1 MNKEEIRKAIEE
13 LACSQGFY
21 GRILESVKMYPHLL
35 DEWEKENFKDVVDM
49 VRYFEQEDN

>member
-21 GRILESVKMYPHLL
+21 GKILESVKMYPHLL

-49 VRYFEQEDN
+49 VMYFEQ